1 MDGNSQF
8 PSLGS
13 IRLDVPTPTNENVM
27 SLYCSVHYI
36 VLISVDHGDLPDGGS
51 GHFAETVRAMK
62 KGKPEIMAE
71 RLTSDFQGD
80 LEAVS
85 MLANSGLEIFAH
97 NIDTVNASREIYEQS
112 LSVLK
117 HAKLSKEGM
126 ITKTSIMLGL
136 GETDDEL
143 KEAMAHLRVHVQC
156 MYLEK
161 RLNTDPELQ
170 LDVFRDV
177 VFELKWLH
185 FCGGKSMNTRLIIRA
200 EKSIADNIVV
210 VLNEVTEAMTTV
222 LLSGWC
228 SSQKRAG
235 GAMHLE
241 VFVGI
246 LKWP

>member
-1 MDGNSQF
+1 MKLQTMIWFMDGNSQF

-13 IRLDVPTPTNENVM
+13 IRRP
-27 SLYCSVHYI
+27 YAKGI
-36 VLISVDHGDLPDGGS
+36 DLFLCTLSDGGS

-97 NIDTVNASREIYEQS
+97 NIETVNASREIYEQS

-156 MYLEK
+156 MFEHYYHILK
-161 RLNTDPELQ
+161 RYIHPPYSCIT
-170 LDVFRDV
+170 F
-177 VFELKWLH
+177 KT
-185 FCGGKSMNTRLIIRA
+185 MNIIFLAHR
-200 EKSIADNIVV
+200 NLMLM
-210 VLNEVTEAMTTV
+210 VLN
-222 LLSGWC
+222 GN
-228 SSQKRAG
+228 
-235 GAMHLE
+235 H
-241 VFVGI
+241 
-246 LKWP
+246 